1 MFKFYNI
8 DEDYVKYLQKIDKQV
23 PNIHYR
29 TNNKFVCG
37 VVLEIKGIKFY
48 APISHITKRY
58 QTSLVI
64 YNGNHPISSIRF
76 SFMIPAY
83 DDVLSELNF
92 AQISKTDKRY
102 ADLVR
107 AEYDYCKRKKED
119 IIKKAQSVYKI
130 GCNKNHRLN
139 YACCDFPKL
148 EREYI
153 NYKSNN

>member
-1 MFKFYNI
+1 MWNI
-8 DEDYVKYLQKIDKQV
+8 YKKLTNKYQIFIIEQ
-23 PNIHYR
+23 I
-29 TNNKFVCG
+29 
-37 VVLEIKGIKFY
+37 I
-48 APISHITKRY
+48 
-58 QTSLVI
+58 SLVI
-64 YNGNHPISSIRF
+64 YNGDHPISSIRF

-130 GCNKNHRLN
+130 GCNVT
-139 YACCDFPKL
+139 AP
-148 EREYI
+148 
-153 NYKSNN
+153 